1 MKRVIRYAAAAV
13 ALGALLFPLSASAWG
28 NRSWWRADYY
38 DAYGARIGA
47 EGRYCWG
54 SYYSWGDVDPSNP
67 NMTYDEGSCEIGP
80 LEP

>member
-54 SYYSWGDVDPSNP
+54 PARSVRSSHRPQP
-67 NMTYDEGSCEIGP
+67 AFHP
-80 LEP
+80 QPAARA